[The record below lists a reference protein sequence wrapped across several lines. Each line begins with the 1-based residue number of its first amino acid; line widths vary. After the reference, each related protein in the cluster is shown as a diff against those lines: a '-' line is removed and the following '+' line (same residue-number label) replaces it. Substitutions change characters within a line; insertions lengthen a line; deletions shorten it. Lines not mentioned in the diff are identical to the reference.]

1 MIKVLPFVWFLLIG
15 TAFAWVLF
23 GLAPLV
29 GVTFEHFSYWILMLA
44 LLAPAL
50 GAIFINAYLRSLEA
64 LPDLRQHFLIF
75 IIIFM
80 IALFGV
86 MNVFEHAL
94 NAQHVFGALI
104 VSDLAS
110 YVISFSFKHRK
121 SAPFFNSL
129 FDVKVP
135 LIIWIS
141 LFLMLP
147 ISMLVLF
154 MVFGDASLISF
165 QWHFPF
171 QMLFIGVFFG
181 ALGGELGW
189 RGYLVPALLRYV
201 SPLFIALIIGVI
213 WWVWLIP
220 LEMGGHIDFI
230 ALSMVERLILSIA
243 MNIVLTYVF
252 LRTRGSTLITTLMV
266 MVILFIL
273 THISHR
279 AEMLQIFTGFLM
291 IVGVITL
298 ADPLMKKKPRA
309 RQFLNQSGMYH
320 F

>member
-1 MIKVLPFVWFLLIG
+1 MIKALPIAWFLLIG
-15 TAFAWVLF
+15 TALAWVLF
-23 GLAPLV
+23 GVAPLI
-29 GVTFEHFSYWILMLA
+29 GATFEHFSYWIIMLA

-50 GAIFINAYLRSLEA
+50 GAIFINAHLRSLEP

-75 IIIFM
+75 LIIFM

-86 MNVFEHAL
+86 TVVFEHTL

-104 VSDLAS
+104 VSDVAS
-110 YVISFSFKHRK
+110 YIISFSFKQRK

-129 FDVKVP
+129 FDVKVSFF
-135 LIIWIS
+135 IWIS
-141 LFLMLP
+141 LIFVLP
-147 ISMLVLF
+147 VGMLVLY

-171 QMLFIGVFFG
+171 QMLFIGIFFG

-189 RGYLVPALLRYV
+189 RGYLVPALLRYI

-220 LEMGGHIDFI
+220 LEMSGRIDFF
-230 ALSMVERLILSIA
+230 ALSMLERLMLSVAI
-243 MNIVLTYVF
+243 NIVLTYVF
-252 LRTRGSTLITTLMV
+252 LRTRGSTLITMLML
-266 MVILFIL
+266 MIILFIL

-291 IVGVITL
+291 IIGVITL
-298 ADPLMKKKPRA
+298 ADPLMRKKRNA
-309 RQFLNQSGMYH
+309 RQLLNQSGMYH